1 MITGLPVTMVNQLT
15 SANFSNN
22 TPGTLVN
29 GPGVPL
35 GTTVLTVDST
45 KGTVTLSA
53 PVTSSPTGQV
63 TYYFFG
69 PVVGTG
75 TVLGAN
81 QPANTIDGIDI
92 STYGTLQLL
101 GPLSNVQVTGPG
113 INAGRRSRS
122 PGSPW

>member
-1 MITGLPVTMVNQLT
+1 MVNQIT
-15 SANFSNN
+15 AANFSNN

-45 KGTVTLSA
+45 NGTVTLSA
-53 PVTSSPTGQV
+53 PLTSSPTGQV

-81 QPANTIDGIDI
+81 QPTNTIQGLDMN
-92 STYGTLQLL
+92 TYDTLHLARPADECS
-101 GPLSNVQVTGPG
+101 GY
-113 INAGRRSRS
+113 RS
-122 PGSPW
+122 GH